1 MPDIIPADSLCRFL
15 HLPYL
20 SLSRRATTMGRRAAD
35 FMQRWIAE
43 NVTADRYGPGA
54 AEALA
59 VKCRADAEE
68 AGFDPDKSNI
78 RRARIS

>member
-1 MPDIIPADSLCRFL
+1 
-15 HLPYL
+15 
-20 SLSRRATTMGRRAAD
+20 MGRRAAD

-43 NVTADRYGPGA
+43 NVTADLYRPGD

-68 AGFDPDKSNI
+68 AGFDPDEIEYQAGEDITTLI
-78 RRARIS
+78 RLATIKRGGR